1 MSPGGPWKVVLKEN
15 SSSWNDGRFLF
26 AGFVDTRTSLT
37 PVYSQITPAG
47 TFDGFLTKAAEN
59 NFDEKYAIE
68 RFENVSEE
76 IFNLDVGL
84 IYSRRYNYFNDGEI
98 FTPGPYIFSQ
108 VLTLTSVTI
117 ADPDSP
123 PPLPGDEFGF
133 SPGSTSGE
141 ASVVYDRN
149 IPIKIHFPDHMNT
162 TSVERAI
169 TVFSDWEQRE
179 LSGSF
184 TWLGD
189 KYVTWV
195 PDTAYPDGYITVT
208 LGTSA
213 EKAIGYPFFT
223 EDFVFYFFVDPN
235 ASG

>member
-1 MSPGGPWKVVLKEN
+1 
-15 SSSWNDGRFLF
+15 
-26 AGFVDTRTSLT
+26 
-37 PVYSQITPAG
+37 
-47 TFDGFLTKAAEN
+47 
-59 NFDEKYAIE
+59 
-68 RFENVSEE
+68 
-76 IFNLDVGL
+76 
-84 IYSRRYNYFNDGEI
+84 
-98 FTPGPYIFSQ
+98 
-108 VLTLTSVTI
+108 
-117 ADPDSP
+117 
-123 PPLPGDEFGF
+123 
-133 SPGSTSGE
+133 
-141 ASVVYDRN
+141 
-149 IPIKIHFPDHMNT
+149 MNT